1 MSTRGTQTNPA
12 RLPGEPSSGV
22 YNSSAPTLNNG
33 DQTSLQ
39 LDVNGN
45 LKVTGGGGGGGNASV
60 APTGATVPA
69 DATFVG
75 AEDTD
80 TGNLVGL
87 TSTEGALNT
96 NADIF
101 STFIG
106 TAAATW
112 TSATSLN
119 TALDSTAEGSAASF
133 TLVQTGTLSTGAVTF
148 EQTADGNN
156 WAPILLIDNTT
167 NIQVAGYTFISGVN
181 RTFSTGFS
189 TLAVRARLSTAITG
203 SGSVLITQD
212 TYAIA
217 AEQQTAVELTDGTN
231 IIGTSTHPVRID
243 PTGTTL
249 QPVSGNINQTKTTP
263 GYEAITDGT
272 NGPAAVKAAST
283 APVAT
288 DPALVVVESPNS
300 PLTPAQAS
308 TTSGQVGPLVQGAVT
323 SVAPVYTASQTDPL
337 SLCVTG
343 ALRVAPLQTATATD
357 AATAR
362 VFSGFNGTDVCPGAV
377 ALFATT
383 NSPATGSGWQGIRT
397 PAVFKSAMVTGG
409 IQSVWGP
416 QGSKKARLM
425 RYRLS
430 AGEDCSYASANT
442 PIFLDWVY
450 AEPNNVFPVSG
461 QPQSNSLFQLTHRV
475 QIPTTALATNGVL
488 WDSDWIDLGN
498 GQTPQFT
505 NQNWYIAMSVAQ
517 PTSAITPTWTI
528 ASNQWEALT
537 MGFKS
542 VGNLGGA
549 RLRQAAAFAASS
561 GVVSTSGLTTA
572 SNSSIIVIVRTNN
585 PAGGA
590 PTTSIA
596 DNSGGGNVYT
606 GLAAV
611 TNASD
616 GTHGSTLQMFYC
628 LNMTTGYN
636 GATMT
641 VTTTGNVAT
650 AIEIEVIEVAGIVA
664 IGTTSQSTGTGN
676 STSPASASYTPGEA
690 GDYIIAAM
698 GTAANLG
705 AIPNTVSVGV
715 ARSGQFS
722 GSGTMVFADN
732 LGNGTLATGGICVV
746 ACGTEE

>member
-1 MSTRGTQTNPA
+1 MPEQSSSANLNAVNQNVVLNLPFNTASVVVQLLGTWSGTVSFEGTANNGASWVSVQGTPV
-12 RLPGEPSSGV
+12 GGGSGV
-22 YNSSAPTLNNG
+22 TSATGDGCWQIPCAGLTSVRARVSSYASGTILATITSSAGSPAG
-33 DQTSLQ
+33 GGS
-39 LDVNGN
+39 
-45 LKVTGGGGGGGNASV
+45 GGGGTVTANQGTPNTVGNAW
-60 APTGATVPA
+60 P
-69 DATFVG
+69 
-75 AEDTD
+75 
-80 TGNLVGL
+80 
-87 TSTEGALNT
+87 
-96 NADIF
+96 
-101 STFIG
+101 
-106 TAAATW
+106 
-112 TSATSLN
+112 
-119 TALDSTAEGSAASF
+119 
-133 TLVQTGTLSTGAVTF
+133 
-148 EQTADGNN
+148 
-156 WAPILLIDNTT
+156 
-167 NIQVAGYTFISGVN
+167 
-181 RTFSTGFS
+181 
-189 TLAVRARLSTAITG
+189 
-203 SGSVLITQD
+203 
-212 TYAIA
+212 
-217 AEQQTAVELTDGTN
+217 VEVTDGTN
-231 IIGTSTHPVRID
+231 VLGTPTNPIRVD
-243 PTGTTL
+243 PTGTTV
-249 QPVSGNINQTKTTP
+249 QPVSGSLTVSGTITADQGGAWNVNQTKSTP

-283 APVAT
+283 APAAT
-288 DPALVVVESPNS
+288 DPALVVTESPNS

-308 TTSGQVGPLVQGAVT
+308 TTSGQTGPLVQGAVT

-337 SLCVTG
+337 SLCTTG

-397 PAVFKSAMVTGG
+397 PAVFRSAMVTGG

-450 AEPNNVFPVSG
+450 AEPNGVFPVSG
-461 QPQSNSLFQLTHRV
+461 QPQQNSLFQLTHRV

-498 GQTPQFT
+498 GWVVQFS

-549 RLRQAAAFAASS
+549 RLRYAAAFAASS
-561 GVVSTSGLTTA
+561 ASSPLPAGLTTA

-585 PAGGA
+585 PSGGA
-590 PTTSIA
+590 PTTTIT
-596 DNSGGGNVYT
+596 DNSGNGNVYT

-628 LNMTTGYN
+628 LNMPTGYN

-641 VTTTGNVAT
+641 VTTSGNVAT
-650 AIEIEVIEVAGIVA
+650 AIEIEVIEVAGIVG
-664 IGTTSQSTGTGN
+664 IGATSQSTGTGN

-722 GSGTMVFADN
+722 GNGTVVFADN

-746 ACGTEE
+746 ACGDGRIMANPT